1 MEGILKVTPEKLIS
15 TSQEFSSNGD
25 TISSLTQQMID
36 IVTSLSSFWQ
46 GDASSAYSAQFNQL
60 NDDIQMLV
68 KMVKEH
74 LTDLQTMASKF
85 TSTEN
90 QNIDIIQNLSG
101 DVIV

>member
-46 GDASSAYSAQFNQL
+46 GDASSAYSAKFN
-60 NDDIQMLV
+60 
-68 KMVKEH
+68 
-74 LTDLQTMASKF
+74 
-85 TSTEN
+85 
-90 QNIDIIQNLSG
+90 
-101 DVIV
+101 

>member
-25 TISSLTQQMID
+25 TISTLTQQMTE
-36 IVTSLSSFWQ
+36 IVTGLSSIWQ
-46 GDASSAYSAQFNQL
+46 GDAASAYSAKFNQL

-74 LTDLQTMASKF
+74 SNDLQTMANKF

-90 QNIDIIQNLSG
+90 ENLDIIQSLSG